1 MGNGNVA
8 RVVPSGTEKIRRAKD
23 QLASDFNALVSDA
36 EELLSCTA
44 AYSGESIAGARSKF
58 KGTLDQFRGRVSDA
72 QSSAIAG
79 FDRTVAMGE
88 EYVRAN
94 PWRVIG
100 AAAVVGAVL
109 GALLLSNRRY

>member
-1 MGNGNVA
+1 MGNGKLA
-8 RVVPSGTEKIRRAKD
+8 RVVPSGTEKILRAKD

-44 AYSGESIAGARSKF
+44 AYSGETIAGARSKF

>member
-1 MGNGNVA
+1 MGNGKVA
-8 RVVPSGTEKIRRAKD
+8 RVVPSGTEKFMRAKD
-23 QLASDFNALVSDA
+23 QLASDFNTLVSDA

-44 AYSGESIAGARSKF
+44 AYSGETIAGARSKF
-58 KGTLDQFRGRVSDA
+58 KGTLDQFKGRVADA

-88 EYVRAN
+88 EYVREN

-100 AAAVVGAVL
+100 AAAVVGAIL